1 MGPFGIFDDEHVTK
15 ELLCRAEENDKI
27 YLASG
32 YFNLTEDYM
41 AEILNESK
49 AQYEILTAAPQ
60 VCLKFTI
67 YLSHLMIKP
76 TMWFPNRSDTNQTV
90 QSQKLKIS
98 DLRRR

>member
-1 MGPFGIFDDEHVTK
+1 MGPFGIHVYDDEYVTK

-60 VCLKFTI
+60 VG
-67 YLSHLMIKP
+67 MP
-76 TMWFPNRSDTNQTV
+76 TF
-90 QSQKLKIS
+90 LLFI
-98 DLRRR
+98 